1 MMAKKRNPTRQYVN
15 TGMYTEQV
23 ADGTWQFVI
32 QADGNY
38 RTLCTGTGYN
48 SRRNAWKG
56 MWAVYR
62 RFMYGV
68 PYTFVDDLHKLAY
81 GK

>member
-1 MMAKKRNPTRQYVN
+1 MMAKKRNPTRQYVD

-38 RTLCTGTGYN
+38 RTLCSGTGYDERR
-48 SRRNAWKG
+48 SALKGMLALARKFRRNSS
-56 MWAVYR
+56 VIFYIEQSI
-62 RFMYGV
+62 
-68 PYTFVDDLHKLAY
+68 H